1 MENDIYPIIRDE
13 FQNGSDEKQAFV
25 SICQKRELE
34 VPMDSTVEGWLK
46 RLHDLDFSLE
56 GEIGD
61 PHHELLCEIAG
72 QYTKFKQAT
81 SYRNGLKEGSEI
93 IIQDRL
99 IFSAQRGA
107 KAFTLVDSFTEGLRT
122 IPAPIDVRKFAEVVL
137 LTLIDDERILVIM
150 YENDGYYLGL
160 LKVDFYELKCSIL
173 HDIPLNFYCLQ
184 IVVDSLGS
192 SHFVLREFGST
203 TIRKGRVTDDKIHID
218 AQEIGIGADLDGL
231 NLMGNQL
238 FALRRSHEDET
249 HWHYTQY
256 ELSLDS
262 ARKVTES
269 PLIECLADLY
279 RGSKYV
285 WSDNKMY
292 VVCRFD
298 WNFSVAVFDAELR
311 TWAKK

>member
-1 MENDIYPIIRDE
+1 
-13 FQNGSDEKQAFV
+13 
-25 SICQKRELE
+25 
-34 VPMDSTVEGWLK
+34 
-46 RLHDLDFSLE
+46 
-56 GEIGD
+56 
-61 PHHELLCEIAG
+61 
-72 QYTKFKQAT
+72 
-81 SYRNGLKEGSEI
+81 
-93 IIQDRL
+93 
-99 IFSAQRGA
+99 
-107 KAFTLVDSFTEGLRT
+107 
-122 IPAPIDVRKFAEVVL
+122 VVF

-311 TWAKK
+311 TWAKNKFVGKGLVLALSIDEDKILTVSAIGNPGTTKTVYRLPMRKPDKLRYLAWNTIRRGSFFFDSKIYGKLAPNLPYNSEFRSYFEPQ